1 MREPSPDQAD
11 GHRASSFGALLSRGL
26 DASLDGVHR
35 ERERVERAYHRLQ
48 HSPSLVKKRGSITV
62 FREIQVRCCLLLSLL
77 SFGGDGA
84 NSRALG
90 CVGIIRP
97 STYSINI
104 PDRYSV
110 VDWTKM
116 GELFGWEDS
125 ATTQAIE
132 TLPFAPFL
140 RLHYRHLIS
149 EKPYRWGDTFF
160 VVPLFSPSISV
171 RTVASKTACAASL
184 LVPLFFFFPP
194 ISFRLTRGGKRN
206 IIKVNLCIRHAEKE
220 MKYKEIA

>member
-35 ERERVERAYHRLQ
+35 ERESGTCLSSSTTFAIFGQ
-48 HSPSLVKKRGSITV
+48 KRGSITV
-62 FREIQVRCCLLLSLL
+62 LREIKVRCCLLLSLL
-77 SFGGDGA
+77 SFGGDEA

-110 VDWTKM
+110 VDWAKM

-160 VVPLFSPSISV
+160 VVPLFSPSLSV

-194 ISFRLTRGGKRN
+194 ISFRLNRGGKRN